1 MFPISLYRKWKT
13 AFSLL
18 REPMR
23 LFFKFVL
30 PVLIL
35 LGFFFIWEL
44 IVFLRDIPRFILPAP
59 SRILVTLFVERVQ
72 LLHHSFVTLQEML
85 FGFLLAICLGIP
97 LAILMF
103 EFPIL
108 ERAFYPYVIGSQTV
122 PVFAIAP
129 LLVLWFGFGIASKV
143 IMAAIIVFFAIV
155 LNTLDGLKSTDPD
168 IISLFRIHRAT
179 RWLILWK
186 VRIPAALPFI
196 FSGAKIGI
204 SISTIGA
211 VIGEWI
217 GAEAGLGRLMLFA
230 NSQAQTSLVFAAIF
244 CLTLLGLSLFALMT
258 LLEQFVMPWRRYH
271 TENTNV
277 T

>member
-1 MFPISLYRKWKT
+1 
-13 AFSLL
+13 
-18 REPMR
+18 MR
-23 LFFKFVL
+23 LFLKYVL
-30 PVLIL
+30 PVLIF
-35 LGFFFIWEL
+35 LGILFIWEL
-44 IVFLRDIPRFILPAP
+44 IVFLRDIPRYILPAP
-59 SRILVTLFVERVQ
+59 SRIIVTLFVERVQ
-72 LLHHSFVTLQEML
+72 LLHHSFVTFQEML
-85 FGFLLAICLGIP
+85 YGFLLAICFGIP

-129 LLVLWFGFGIASKV
+129 LLGVWFGLGIASKV

-179 RWLILWK
+179 RWQILWK

-211 VIGEWI
+211 IIGELV
-217 GAEAGLGRLMLFA
+217 GANAGLGHLMLLA
-230 NSQAQTSLVFAAIF
+230 NSQLQVSLVFAAIL
-244 CLTLLGLSLFALMT
+244 CLTALGLGLFAFMT
-258 LLEQFVMPWRRYH
+258 LLEKIAMPWRKYLTDTSNIR
-271 TENTNV
+271 
-277 T
+277 